1 MQSGYV
7 LTVTQLN
14 EYVAGLLQRDVLLRS
29 LSVRG
34 EVSGLKRHSS
44 GHVYFTLKD
53 GGALVR
59 CVMFRQD
66 AMQCGVAFSDGMEIV
81 AQGHAALYA
90 RDGQYQFY
98 VKTVTGEG
106 EGELYRRFL
115 MMKTRLQARGWFDEA
130 HKKPIPRFPRRIGIV
145 TSNTGAAV
153 RDIIKIIE
161 SRTSLTDM
169 IVFPVLVQGSEAA
182 ADIAA
187 TIDMINRDFDDIDTL
202 IVGRG
207 GGSMEDLWAFNE
219 EIVARAIYRSR
230 IPVISAVGHEIDFT
244 IADFVADRRAETP
257 TAAAEMAVPNI
268 RELMQRA
275 ESWQNSLM
283 ADLKK
288 KVSYADLRAEKL
300 FAEMRHVLQGR
311 VNAYRHELESCR
323 LLLDENHPYRV
334 LRKGYAVLE
343 DAAGR
348 NLASIGDLRDGQS
361 YRLKLKDGS
370 ATFRVTELAVTKE
383 ERNDDI

>member
-1 MQSGYV
+1 MA
-7 LTVTQLN
+7 LKPITVTQLN
-14 EYVAGLLQRDVLLRS
+14 HYISRVLTTDPLLGNLTVT
-29 LSVRG
+29 G
-34 EVSGLKRHSS
+34 EISNLKYHSS
-44 GHVYFTLKD
+44 GHLYFSISDENSKINCFFPAQYARGLHYELGDGLAVIIHGYLNVYKKGGTYTLF
-53 GGALVR
+53 VR
-59 CVMFRQD
+59 CI
-66 AMQCGVAFSDGMEIV
+66 EI
-81 AQGHAALYA
+81 A
-90 RDGQYQFY
+90 
-98 VKTVTGEG
+98 GEG
-106 EGELYRRFL
+106 NLAMAFQMLKEKLDAEGL
-115 MMKTRLQARGWFDEA
+115 FDPA

-257 TAAAEMAVPNI
+257 TAAAEMAVPDI

-288 KVSYADLRAEKL
+288 KVSYADLRVEKL

-323 LLLDENHPYRV
+323 LLLDENHPYRI

-348 NLASIGDLRDGQS
+348 NLASISDLRDGQS

>member
-1 MQSGYV
+1 MA
-7 LTVTQLN
+7 LKPITVTQLN
-14 EYVAGLLQRDVLLRS
+14 HYISRVLTTDPLLGNLTVT
-29 LSVRG
+29 G
-34 EVSGLKRHSS
+34 EISNLKYHSS
-44 GHVYFTLKD
+44 GHLYFSI
-53 GGALVR
+53 
-59 CVMFRQD
+59 
-66 AMQCGVAFSDGMEIV
+66 SDENSKINCFFP
-81 AQGHAALYA
+81 AQYA
-90 RDGQYQFY
+90 RGLHYELGDGLAVIIHGYLNVYKKGGTYTLF
-98 VKTVTGEG
+98 VRSIEIAGEG
-106 EGELYRRFL
+106 NLAMAFQMLKEKLDAEGL
-115 MMKTRLQARGWFDEA
+115 FDPA

-161 SRTSLTDM
+161 SRTTLTDM

-187 TIDMINRDFDDIDTL
+187 TIDMINRDFDNIDTL

-257 TAAAEMAVPNI
+257 TAAAEMAVPDI

-323 LLLDENHPYRV
+323 LLLDENHPYRI

-348 NLASIGDLRDGQS
+348 NLASISDLRDGQS

>member
-1 MQSGYV
+1 MA
-7 LTVTQLN
+7 LKPITVTQLN
-14 EYVAGLLQRDVLLRS
+14 HYISRVLTTDPLLGNLTVT
-29 LSVRG
+29 G
-34 EVSGLKRHSS
+34 EISNLKYHSS
-44 GHVYFTLKD
+44 GHLYFSI
-53 GGALVR
+53 
-59 CVMFRQD
+59 
-66 AMQCGVAFSDGMEIV
+66 SDENSKINCFFP
-81 AQGHAALYA
+81 AQYA
-90 RDGQYQFY
+90 RGLHYELGDGLAVIIHGYLNVYKKGGTYTLF
-98 VKTVTGEG
+98 VRSIEIAGEG
-106 EGELYRRFL
+106 NLAMAFQMLKEKLDAEGL
-115 MMKTRLQARGWFDEA
+115 FDPA

-343 DAAGR
+343 DVAGR
-348 NLASIGDLRDGQS
+348 NLASISDLRDGQS

>member
-1 MQSGYV
+1 MA
-7 LTVTQLN
+7 LKPITVTQLN
-14 EYVAGLLQRDVLLRS
+14 HYISRVLTTDPLLGNLTVT
-29 LSVRG
+29 G
-34 EVSGLKRHSS
+34 EISNLKYHSS
-44 GHVYFTLKD
+44 GHLYFSI
-53 GGALVR
+53 
-59 CVMFRQD
+59 
-66 AMQCGVAFSDGMEIV
+66 SDENSKINCFFP
-81 AQGHAALYA
+81 AQYA
-90 RDGQYQFY
+90 RGLHYELGDGLAVIIHGYLNVYKKGGTYTLFIRSIEIA
-98 VKTVTGEG
+98 GEG
-106 EGELYRRFL
+106 NLAMAFQMLKEKLDAEGL
-115 MMKTRLQARGWFDEA
+115 FDPA
-130 HKKPIPRFPRRIGIV
+130 HKKTIPRFPRRIGIV

-153 RDIIKIIE
+153 RDIIRIIE

-257 TAAAEMAVPNI
+257 TAAAEMAVPDI

-288 KVSYADLRAEKL
+288 KVSYADLRAEKM

-348 NLASIGDLRDGQS
+348 NLASIRDLRDGQS

>member
-1 MQSGYV
+1 MA
-7 LTVTQLN
+7 LKPITVTQLN
-14 EYVAGLLQRDVLLRS
+14 HYISRVLTTDPLLGNLTVT
-29 LSVRG
+29 G
-34 EVSGLKRHSS
+34 EISNLKYHSS
-44 GHVYFTLKD
+44 GHLYFSI
-53 GGALVR
+53 
-59 CVMFRQD
+59 
-66 AMQCGVAFSDGMEIV
+66 SDENSKINCFFP
-81 AQGHAALYA
+81 AQYA
-90 RDGQYQFY
+90 RGLHYELGDGLAVIIHGYLNVYKKGGTYTLF
-98 VKTVTGEG
+98 VRSIEIAGEG
-106 EGELYRRFL
+106 NLAMAFQMLKEKLDAEGL
-115 MMKTRLQARGWFDEA
+115 FDPA

-219 EIVARAIYRSR
+219 EIVARAVYRSR

-348 NLASIGDLRDGQS
+348 NLASIRDLRDGQS

>member
-1 MQSGYV
+1 MA
-7 LTVTQLN
+7 LKPITVTQLN
-14 EYVAGLLQRDVLLRS
+14 HYISRVLTTDPLLGNLTVT
-29 LSVRG
+29 G
-34 EVSGLKRHSS
+34 EISNLKYHSS
-44 GHVYFTLKD
+44 GHLYFSI
-53 GGALVR
+53 
-59 CVMFRQD
+59 
-66 AMQCGVAFSDGMEIV
+66 SDENSKINCFFP
-81 AQGHAALYA
+81 AQYA
-90 RDGQYQFY
+90 RGLHYELGDGLAVIIHGYLNVYKKGGTYTLFIRSIEIA
-98 VKTVTGEG
+98 GEG
-106 EGELYRRFL
+106 NLAMAFQMLKEKLDAEGL
-115 MMKTRLQARGWFDEA
+115 FDPA
-130 HKKPIPRFPRRIGIV
+130 HKKTIPRFPRRIGIV

-187 TIDMINRDFDDIDTL
+187 TIDMINRDFDNIDTL

-257 TAAAEMAVPNI
+257 TAAAEMAVPDI

-323 LLLDENHPYRV
+323 LLLDENHPYRI

-348 NLASIGDLRDGQS
+348 NLASISDMRDGQS

>member
-1 MQSGYV
+1 MA
-7 LTVTQLN
+7 LKPITVTQLN
-14 EYVAGLLQRDVLLRS
+14 HYISRVLTTDPLLGNLTVT
-29 LSVRG
+29 G
-34 EVSGLKRHSS
+34 EISNLKYHSS
-44 GHVYFTLKD
+44 GHLYFSI
-53 GGALVR
+53 
-59 CVMFRQD
+59 
-66 AMQCGVAFSDGMEIV
+66 SDENSKINCFFP
-81 AQGHAALYA
+81 AQYA
-90 RDGQYQFY
+90 RGLHYELGDGLAVIIYGYLNVYKKGGTYTLF
-98 VKTVTGEG
+98 VRSIEIAGEG
-106 EGELYRRFL
+106 NLAMAFQMLKEKLDAEGL
-115 MMKTRLQARGWFDEA
+115 FDPA

-161 SRTSLTDM
+161 GRTSLTDM

-348 NLASIGDLRDGQS
+348 NLASISDLRDGQS

-370 ATFRVTELAVTKE
+370 ATFR
-383 ERNDDI
+383 DIRFFPSV

>member
-1 MQSGYV
+1 MA
-7 LTVTQLN
+7 LKPITVTQLN
-14 EYVAGLLQRDVLLRS
+14 HYISRVLTTDPLLGNLTVT
-29 LSVRG
+29 G
-34 EVSGLKRHSS
+34 EISNLKYHSS
-44 GHVYFTLKD
+44 GHLYFSI
-53 GGALVR
+53 
-59 CVMFRQD
+59 
-66 AMQCGVAFSDGMEIV
+66 SDENSKINCFFP
-81 AQGHAALYA
+81 AQYA
-90 RDGQYQFY
+90 RGLHYELGDGLAVIIHGYLNVYKKGGTYTLF
-98 VKTVTGEG
+98 VRSIEIAGEG
-106 EGELYRRFL
+106 NLAMAFQMLKEKLDAEGL
-115 MMKTRLQARGWFDEA
+115 FDPA

-187 TIDMINRDFDDIDTL
+187 TIDMINRDFDNIDTL

-257 TAAAEMAVPNI
+257 TAAAEMAVPDI

-323 LLLDENHPYRV
+323 LLLDENHPYRI

-348 NLASIGDLRDGQS
+348 NLASISDLRDGQS

>member
-1 MQSGYV
+1 MA
-7 LTVTQLN
+7 LKPITVTQLN
-14 EYVAGLLQRDVLLRS
+14 HYISRVLTTDPLLGNLTVT
-29 LSVRG
+29 G
-34 EVSGLKRHSS
+34 EISNLKYHSS
-44 GHVYFTLKD
+44 GHLYFSI
-53 GGALVR
+53 
-59 CVMFRQD
+59 
-66 AMQCGVAFSDGMEIV
+66 SDENSKINCFFP
-81 AQGHAALYA
+81 AQYA
-90 RDGQYQFY
+90 RGLHYELGDGLAVIIHGYLNVYKKGGTYTLFIRSIEIA
-98 VKTVTGEG
+98 GEG
-106 EGELYRRFL
+106 NLAMAFQMLKEKLDAEGL
-115 MMKTRLQARGWFDEA
+115 FDPA

-257 TAAAEMAVPNI
+257 TAAAEMAVPDI

-288 KVSYADLRAEKL
+288 KVSYADLRAEKM

-348 NLASIGDLRDGQS
+348 NLASIRDLRDGQS

>member
-1 MQSGYV
+1 MA
-7 LTVTQLN
+7 LKPITVTQLN
-14 EYVAGLLQRDVLLRS
+14 HYISRVLTTDPLLGNLTVT
-29 LSVRG
+29 G
-34 EVSGLKRHSS
+34 EISNLKYHSS
-44 GHVYFTLKD
+44 GHLYFSI
-53 GGALVR
+53 
-59 CVMFRQD
+59 
-66 AMQCGVAFSDGMEIV
+66 SDENSKINCFFP
-81 AQGHAALYA
+81 AQYA
-90 RDGQYQFY
+90 RGLHYELGDGLAVIIHGYLNVYKKGGTYTLFIRSIEIA
-98 VKTVTGEG
+98 GEG
-106 EGELYRRFL
+106 NLAMAFQMLKEKLDAEGL
-115 MMKTRLQARGWFDEA
+115 FDPA
-130 HKKPIPRFPRRIGIV
+130 HKKTIPRFPRRIGIV

-257 TAAAEMAVPNI
+257 TAAAEMAVPDI

-288 KVSYADLRAEKL
+288 KVSYADLRAEKM

-348 NLASIGDLRDGQS
+348 NLASISDLRDGQS

>member
-1 MQSGYV
+1 MA
-7 LTVTQLN
+7 LKPITVTQLN
-14 EYVAGLLQRDVLLRS
+14 HYISRVLTTDPLLGNLTVT
-29 LSVRG
+29 G
-34 EVSGLKRHSS
+34 EISNLKYHSS
-44 GHVYFTLKD
+44 GHLYFSI
-53 GGALVR
+53 
-59 CVMFRQD
+59 
-66 AMQCGVAFSDGMEIV
+66 SDENSKINCFFP
-81 AQGHAALYA
+81 AQYA
-90 RDGQYQFY
+90 RGLHYELGDGLAVIIHGYLNVYKKGGTYTLFIRSIEIA
-98 VKTVTGEG
+98 GEG
-106 EGELYRRFL
+106 NLAMAFQMLKEKLDAEGL
-115 MMKTRLQARGWFDEA
+115 FDPA
-130 HKKPIPRFPRRIGIV
+130 HKKTIPRFPRRIGIV

-182 ADIAA
+182 TDIAA

-257 TAAAEMAVPNI
+257 TAAAEMAVPDI

>member
-1 MQSGYV
+1 MA
-7 LTVTQLN
+7 LKPITVTQLN
-14 EYVAGLLQRDVLLRS
+14 HYISRVLTTDPLLGNLTVT
-29 LSVRG
+29 G
-34 EVSGLKRHSS
+34 EISNLKYHSS
-44 GHVYFTLKD
+44 GHLYFSI
-53 GGALVR
+53 
-59 CVMFRQD
+59 
-66 AMQCGVAFSDGMEIV
+66 SDENSKINCFFP
-81 AQGHAALYA
+81 AQYA
-90 RDGQYQFY
+90 RGLHYELGDGLAVIIHGYLNVYKKGGTYTLFIRSIEIA
-98 VKTVTGEG
+98 GEG
-106 EGELYRRFL
+106 NLAMAFQMLKEKLDAEGL
-115 MMKTRLQARGWFDEA
+115 FDPA

-187 TIDMINRDFDDIDTL
+187 TIDMINRDFDNIDTL

-230 IPVISAVGHEIDFT
+230 IPIISAVGHEIDFT

-257 TAAAEMAVPNI
+257 TAAAEMAVPDI

-348 NLASIGDLRDGQS
+348 NLASISDLRDGQS

>member
-1 MQSGYV
+1 MA
-7 LTVTQLN
+7 LKPITVTQLN
-14 EYVAGLLQRDVLLRS
+14 HYISRVLTTDPLLGNLTVT
-29 LSVRG
+29 G
-34 EVSGLKRHSS
+34 EISNLKYHSS
-44 GHVYFTLKD
+44 GHLYFSI
-53 GGALVR
+53 
-59 CVMFRQD
+59 
-66 AMQCGVAFSDGMEIV
+66 SDENSKINCFFP
-81 AQGHAALYA
+81 AQYA
-90 RDGQYQFY
+90 RGLHYELGDGLAVIIHGYLNVYKKGGTYTLF
-98 VKTVTGEG
+98 VRSIEIAGEG
-106 EGELYRRFL
+106 NLAMAFQMLKEKLDAEGL
-115 MMKTRLQARGWFDEA
+115 FDPA
-130 HKKPIPRFPRRIGIV
+130 HKKTIPRFPRRIGIV

>member
-1 MQSGYV
+1 MA
-7 LTVTQLN
+7 LKPITVTQLN
-14 EYVAGLLQRDVLLRS
+14 HYISRVLTTDPLLGNLTVT
-29 LSVRG
+29 G
-34 EVSGLKRHSS
+34 EISNLKYHSS
-44 GHVYFTLKD
+44 GHLYFSI
-53 GGALVR
+53 
-59 CVMFRQD
+59 
-66 AMQCGVAFSDGMEIV
+66 SDENSKINCFFP
-81 AQGHAALYA
+81 AQYA
-90 RDGQYQFY
+90 RGLHYELGDGLAVIIHGYLNVYKKGGTYTLF
-98 VKTVTGEG
+98 VRSIEIAGEG
-106 EGELYRRFL
+106 NLAMAFQMLKEKLDAEGL
-115 MMKTRLQARGWFDEA
+115 FDPA

-257 TAAAEMAVPNI
+257 TAAAEMAVPDI

-348 NLASIGDLRDGQS
+348 NLASIRDLRDGQS

>member
-1 MQSGYV
+1 MA
-7 LTVTQLN
+7 LKPITVTQLN
-14 EYVAGLLQRDVLLRS
+14 HYISRVLTTDPLLGNLTVT
-29 LSVRG
+29 G
-34 EVSGLKRHSS
+34 EISNLKYHSS
-44 GHVYFTLKD
+44 GHLYFSI
-53 GGALVR
+53 
-59 CVMFRQD
+59 
-66 AMQCGVAFSDGMEIV
+66 SDENSKINCFFP
-81 AQGHAALYA
+81 AQYA
-90 RDGQYQFY
+90 RGLHYELGDGLAVIIHGYLNVYKKGGTYTLF
-98 VKTVTGEG
+98 VRSIEIAGEG
-106 EGELYRRFL
+106 NLAMAFQMLKEKLDAEGL
-115 MMKTRLQARGWFDEA
+115 FDPA

-257 TAAAEMAVPNI
+257 TAAAEMAVPDI

-348 NLASIGDLRDGQS
+348 NLASINDLRDGQS

>member
-1 MQSGYV
+1 MA
-7 LTVTQLN
+7 LKPITVTQLN
-14 EYVAGLLQRDVLLRS
+14 HYISRVLTTDPLLGNLTVT
-29 LSVRG
+29 G
-34 EVSGLKRHSS
+34 EISNLKYHSS
-44 GHVYFTLKD
+44 GHLYFSI
-53 GGALVR
+53 
-59 CVMFRQD
+59 
-66 AMQCGVAFSDGMEIV
+66 SDENSKINCFFP
-81 AQGHAALYA
+81 AQYA
-90 RDGQYQFY
+90 RGLHYELGDGLAVIIHGYLNVYKKGGTYTLFIRSIEIA
-98 VKTVTGEG
+98 GEG
-106 EGELYRRFL
+106 NLAMAFQMLKEKLDAEGL
-115 MMKTRLQARGWFDEA
+115 FDPA
-130 HKKPIPRFPRRIGIV
+130 HKKPIPPFPRRIGIV

-348 NLASIGDLRDGQS
+348 NLASISDLRDGQS

>member
-1 MQSGYV
+1 MA
-7 LTVTQLN
+7 LKPITVTQLN
-14 EYVAGLLQRDVLLRS
+14 HYISRVLTTDPLLGNLTVT
-29 LSVRG
+29 G
-34 EVSGLKRHSS
+34 EISNLKYHSS
-44 GHVYFTLKD
+44 GHLYFSI
-53 GGALVR
+53 
-59 CVMFRQD
+59 
-66 AMQCGVAFSDGMEIV
+66 SDENSKINCFFP
-81 AQGHAALYA
+81 AQYA
-90 RDGQYQFY
+90 RGLHYELGDGLAVIIHGYLNVYKKGGTYTLF
-98 VKTVTGEG
+98 VRSIEIAGEG
-106 EGELYRRFL
+106 NLAMAFQMLKEKLDAEGL
-115 MMKTRLQARGWFDEA
+115 FDPA

-257 TAAAEMAVPNI
+257 TAAAEMAVPDI

-348 NLASIGDLRDGQS
+348 NLASISDLRDGQS

>member
-1 MQSGYV
+1 MA
-7 LTVTQLN
+7 LKPITVTQLN
-14 EYVAGLLQRDVLLRS
+14 HYISRVLTTDPLLGNLTVT
-29 LSVRG
+29 G
-34 EVSGLKRHSS
+34 EISNLKYHSS
-44 GHVYFTLKD
+44 GHLYFSI
-53 GGALVR
+53 
-59 CVMFRQD
+59 
-66 AMQCGVAFSDGMEIV
+66 SDENSKINCFFP
-81 AQGHAALYA
+81 AQYA
-90 RDGQYQFY
+90 RGLHYELGDGLAVIIHGYLNVYKKGGTYTLFIRSIEIA
-98 VKTVTGEG
+98 GEG
-106 EGELYRRFL
+106 NLAMAFQMLKEKLDAEGL
-115 MMKTRLQARGWFDEA
+115 FDPA
-130 HKKPIPRFPRRIGIV
+130 HKKTIPRFPRRIGIV

-257 TAAAEMAVPNI
+257 TAAAEMAVPDI

-348 NLASIGDLRDGQS
+348 NLASIRDLRDGQS

>member
-1 MQSGYV
+1 MA
-7 LTVTQLN
+7 LKPITVTQLN
-14 EYVAGLLQRDVLLRS
+14 HYISRVLTTDPLLGNLTVT
-29 LSVRG
+29 G
-34 EVSGLKRHSS
+34 EISNLKYHSS
-44 GHVYFTLKD
+44 GHLYFSI
-53 GGALVR
+53 
-59 CVMFRQD
+59 
-66 AMQCGVAFSDGMEIV
+66 SDENSKINCFFP
-81 AQGHAALYA
+81 AQYA
-90 RDGQYQFY
+90 RGLHYELGDGLAVIIHGYLNVYKKGGTYTLF
-98 VKTVTGEG
+98 VRSIEIAGEG
-106 EGELYRRFL
+106 NLAMAFQMLKEKLDAEGL
-115 MMKTRLQARGWFDEA
+115 FDPA

-311 VNAYRHELESCR
+311 VNAYRYELESCR